1 MWRGRCEK
9 MSFEQKTEHL
19 VAVGG
24 LRGWWVFM
32 SDDEINS
39 SLHSIFNTTQTH
51 TRTRNKP
58 HPPFP
63 PLLLDRFMSPRG
75 GRKG

>member
-24 LRGWWVFM
+24 LRGCCVFM

-51 TRTRNKP
+51 THTQQTSA
-58 HPPFP
+58 PFP
-63 PLLLDRFMSPRG
+63 SPPS
-75 GRKG
+75 